1 VYTVGGTARTTDGKG
16 CGYSTLTLNASAVDV
31 RYSRLNDPSV
41 APCCNWDLTAPVGGT
56 CPRCL
61 PPLPDDGFAPCPNK
75 APATGG

>member
-1 VYTVGGTARTTDGKG
+1 MRGKG